1 MFSTEQD
8 YQVVRYSPFLMQVVQ
23 HLANS
28 CNAYERVV
36 PFSEE
41 EGFRYGAIPEHY
53 RVSAIKNAGPMPR
66 DLNPEKMECELIE
79 VTGEIPPHFH
89 TKSMAVLLIAK
100 WYGYNVHAFH
110 GSIGERKGMWRKM
123 LPRQIHLV
131 PPKMPHGFRGK
142 CLLVGVN
149 YPPIE
154 DNDVTYL

>member
-1 MFSTEQD
+1 MGSAEQD
-8 YQVVRYSPFLMQVVQ
+8 RLAAVHASFLVQVVQ
-23 HLANS
+23 HLAHTSNS
-28 CNAYERVV
+28 YEQVV
-36 PFSEE
+36 PFAEE
-41 EGFRYGAIPEHY
+41 EGFRYGAVPEHY
-53 RVSAIKNAGPMPR
+53 RAGALKNVGPMPR
-66 DLNPEKMECELIE
+66 DFNPEKMECELIE
-79 VTGEIPPHFH
+79 VMGEIPPHFH